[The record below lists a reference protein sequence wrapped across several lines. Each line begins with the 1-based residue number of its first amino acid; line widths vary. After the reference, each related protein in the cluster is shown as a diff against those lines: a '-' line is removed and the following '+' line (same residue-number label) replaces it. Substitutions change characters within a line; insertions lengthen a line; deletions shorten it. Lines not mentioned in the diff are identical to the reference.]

1 MGIDA
6 VNVGALIKKKPPHF
20 ICTFILKI
28 RLKNQTIRVALNFIQ
43 EPLH

>member
-6 VNVGALIKKKPPHF
+6 VNVVALIKKTPNF

-28 RLKNQTIRVALNFIQ
+28 RLKNQILWVA
-43 EPLH
+43 